1 MHNGRKVVMVV
12 PSGLVAHPEVELK
25 SKFLALE
32 SVILSGQLI
41 SESQL
46 VRYARGI
53 SERSAEH
60 LSQLPEEEQKPYT
73 VLWFDCKLKTSHM
86 RHTHAKDSIEAISN
100 VQSEI
105 PLSANV
111 SSYPT
116 HFPSSLRFVP
126 DSMVKS
132 GQVPNV

>member
-1 MHNGRKVVMVV
+1 M
-12 PSGLVAHPEVELK
+12 AHPEVELK

-32 SVILSGQLI
+32 SAILSGQLI

-46 VRYARGI
+46 VRYAKGN
-53 SERSAEH
+53 SERAAEQM
-60 LSQLPEEEQKPYT
+60 SQIPEGEPKPYT
-73 VLWFDCKLKTSHM
+73 VLWFDCKLKMSNM

-111 SSYPT
+111 ASYPT
-116 HFPSSLRFVP
+116 HFPSTLRFVP
-126 DSMVKS
+126 DSMVKP

>member
-1 MHNGRKVVMVV
+1 M
-12 PSGLVAHPEVELK
+12 AHPEVELK

-32 SVILSGQLI
+32 TAILSGQLI

-53 SERSAEH
+53 SERSAG
-60 LSQLPEEEQKPYT
+60 QAPGEQDEDPKPYT
-73 VLWFDCKLKTSHM
+73 VLWFDCKMKTSQL
-86 RHTHAKDSIEAISN
+86 RHTHAKDSIEAIRN
-100 VQSEI
+100 VQAEI

-111 SSYPT
+111 TSYPT
-116 HFPSSLRFVP
+116 HLPLSLRFVP

-132 GQVPNV
+132 GQVPNL